1 MSKLLQSERER
12 QTHERAVILE
22 EETQGHAALQQQQK
36 DLFKRARKSEMG
48 MRRAEEQQFSGST
61 CKSALNGG
69 ENRVQGLPWWSSG

>member
-48 MRRAEEQQFSGST
+48 MYSPWGPKELDLTERHFHFFFLFSTHS
-61 CKSALNGG
+61 
-69 ENRVQGLPWWSSG
+69 